1 MHTQN
6 QIKRQLSEP
15 STLEQVRALAALAS
29 HRTALAEQLCER
41 FGLHDG
47 RGVAQRSTCLK
58 ALRDLQRA
66 GTIVL
71 PAPRT
76 RTRHGGPRGLDA
88 PVPAPE
94 PTLPAQVEHVGGV
107 ELVQVSAEHERRVWT
122 ELMRREH
129 PLGAPTLA
137 GHQVRYLVRSAHG
150 WIGALGFA
158 AAALK
163 LSERERWIGWD
174 DTQRRAHLHRVV
186 GLSRFLIRPM
196 IHCHNLASQVL
207 GQALRAVAHDFERRY
222 GFRPWLV
229 ESFIDPAK
237 YTGVSYCAANW
248 TCIGRTR
255 GRGREDRDRTATVTP
270 KDIYVYVLE
279 PAFRTLLGVAVP
291 APAPGPLAV
300 HEGLESTHWAA
311 HEFGGAPLGDRR
323 LERRLVSSAALQAEA
338 PMHAFCNV
346 ASANWAAV
354 KGYYRLID
362 QGEDSAV
369 TPANILA
376 PHRLRTVRRMQAQD
390 TVLCIQD
397 GTDLNFATHAQCTG
411 LGVIGTN
418 QTGAQSRGLHMHSSF
433 AVSTEGLPL
442 GVLGA
447 HFEAPQPNEPGDSA
461 KPLEAR
467 KSFRWIQGLRECVEL
482 SAQCPDTRLVSV
494 MDREADLYELFDEQR
509 RDPRVELLVRAKN
522 NRCLNIDA
530 HSAKEKL
537 FERLRS
543 APEQGRMQV
552 AVTRQSARPKASKRP
567 AKDKR
572 AARVAEVALRFERI
586 ELAPTAAEFKQREP
600 LTLWCV
606 HVREERPPPGAKALE
621 WFLLTTVAIET
632 GEQAEQILG
641 WYQLRWR
648 IEDWHRV
655 LKSGCRVEKLAHDS
669 AERMTRA
676 VAMRLVIA
684 WRVMLMTLLGRE
696 VPELPAELLFSD
708 LELEVLSA
716 YAPTLAR
723 PTPPPKTLGE
733 AVRLTAIVGGYL
745 ARNNDGPPG
754 HQLMW
759 WGYARLAGMCM
770 GFALRKNIT

>member
-1 MHTQN
+1 MDTQN
-6 QIKRQLSEP
+6 LVKRTLSTP
-15 STLEQVRALAALAS
+15 VALEQVRLLAAQAP
-29 HRTALAEQLCER
+29 HRTALAEQVCER
-41 FGLHDG
+41 FALRDG
-47 RGVAQRSTCLK
+47 RGRTQRSTALK
-58 ALRDLQRA
+58 ALRELERA
-66 GTIVL
+66 GALEL
-71 PAPRT
+71 PAPRFAP
-76 RTRHGGPRGLDA
+76 RRPRPRGLDA

-94 PTLPAQVEHVGGV
+94 PALPARVEHVGGV
-107 ELVQVSAEHERRVWT
+107 ELVEVIAEHERRVWT

-137 GHQVRYLVRSAHG
+137 GHQVRYLVRSAQG

-163 LSERERWIGWD
+163 LRERERWIGWD

-196 IHCHNLASQVL
+196 IHCHNLASHVL

-255 GRGREDRDRTATVTP
+255 GRGRQDRDRTATVTP
-270 KDIYVYVLE
+270 KEIYVYVLE
-279 PAFRTLLGVAVP
+279 PAFRTVLGVAVP
-291 APAPGPLAV
+291 AAGALAV

-376 PHRLRTVRRMQAQD
+376 PHRERTVRRMQQAQD

-433 AVSTEGLPL
+433 AVSTQGLPL
-442 GVLGA
+442 GVLRA
-447 HFEAPQPNEPGDSA
+447 QFEAPQPSQPGDGA
-461 KPLEAR
+461 KPLEER
-467 KSFRWIQGLRECVEL
+467 KSFRWIQGLRDCVEL
-482 SAQCPDTRLVSV
+482 SAQCPDTRIVSV
-494 MDREADLYELFDEQR
+494 MDREADLFELFDEQR

-530 HSAKEKL
+530 QSAKEKL
-537 FERLRS
+537 FERLRN

-552 AVTRQSARPKASKRP
+552 AVTRQSARPKASKRA

-572 AARVAEVALRFERI
+572 EARIAEVGLRFERI

-600 LTLWCV
+600 VTLWCV
-606 HVREERPPPGAKALE
+606 HVREDHPPPGAKALE
-621 WFLLTTVAIET
+621 WFLLTTLAIET
-632 GEQAEQILG
+632 GEQAEQILR

-655 LKSGCRVEKLAHDS
+655 LKSGCRVEKLAHES

-676 VAMRLVIA
+676 VAIRLVIA

-770 GFALRKNIT
+770 GFALRKNMT

>member
-1 MHTQN
+1 MDTQN

-29 HRTALAEQLCER
+29 HRSALAEQLCER
-41 FGLHDG
+41 FELRDSRG
-47 RGVAQRSTCLK
+47 RAQRSTCLK
-58 ALRDLQRA
+58 ALRELQHA
-66 GTIVL
+66 GLIEL

-76 RTRHGGPRGLDA
+76 RTRHGGPRGLDV

-94 PTLPAQVEHVGGV
+94 PALPAQVEHVGGV
-107 ELVQVSAEHERRVWT
+107 ELVPVVAEHERRVWN
-122 ELMRREH
+122 ELMRCEH

-137 GHQVRYLVRSAHG
+137 GHQLRYLVRSAQG

-163 LSERERWIGWD
+163 LSERERWIGLD
-174 DTQRRAHLHRVV
+174 DTQRRAHLHRVL

-196 IHCHNLASQVL
+196 IHCHNLASHVL
-207 GQALRAVAHDFERRY
+207 GQALRRVAPDFERRY
-222 GFRPWLV
+222 GYRPWLL

-237 YTGVSYCAANW
+237 YSGVSYRAANW

-255 GRGREDRDRTATVTP
+255 GRGRQDRARAATVTP

-279 PAFRTLLGVAVP
+279 PTFRTLLGVAVP
-291 APAPGPLAV
+291 APTAAPLAV
-300 HEGLESTHWAA
+300 YEGLESPHWAE

-323 LERRLVSSAALQAEA
+323 LGRRLVSSAALQAES

-376 PHRLRTVRRMQAQD
+376 PHRLRTVRRMQAQE

-397 GTDLNFATHAQCTG
+397 GTDLNFATRAQCTG

-418 QTGAQSRGLHMHSSF
+418 QTGAQTRGLHMHSSF
-433 AVSTEGLPL
+433 AVSAEGLPL
-442 GVLGA
+442 GVLRA
-447 HFEAPQPNEPGDSA
+447 QFDAPQPGGAGEAA
-461 KPLEAR
+461 KPLEQR
-467 KSFRWIQGLRECVEL
+467 KSFRWIQGLRDCVEL
-482 SAQCPDTRLVSV
+482 SAQCPDTRIVSV
-494 MDREADLYELFDEQR
+494 MDREADVFELFDEQR
-509 RDPRVELLVRAKN
+509 RQPRVELLVRAKN
-522 NRCLNIDA
+522 NRCIHGAGDA
-530 HSAKEKL
+530 GTDKL
-537 FERLRS
+537 FERMRN
-543 APEQGRMQV
+543 AAERARMQV
-552 AVTRQSARPKASKRP
+552 AVTRQSARPKASKRA
-567 AKDKR
+567 AKDR
-572 AARVAEVALRFERI
+572 REARVAEVALRFERI
-586 ELAPTAAEFKQREP
+586 ELAPTASEFKQREP

-606 HVREERPPPGAKALE
+606 HVREEHPPPHAKALE
-621 WFLLTTVAIET
+621 WFLLSTLAIDT
-632 GEQAEQILG
+632 PEQAEQVLR

-669 AERMTRA
+669 AERLTRA

-759 WGYARLAGMCM
+759 WGYARLAGMCT
-770 GFALRKNIT
+770 GFALRKNMT